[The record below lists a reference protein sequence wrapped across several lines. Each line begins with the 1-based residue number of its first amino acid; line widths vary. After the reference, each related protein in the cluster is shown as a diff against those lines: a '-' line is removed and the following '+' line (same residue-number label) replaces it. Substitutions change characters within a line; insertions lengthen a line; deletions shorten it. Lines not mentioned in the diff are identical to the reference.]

1 MSEMN
6 STLKNLQKLNPT
18 LNIESVF
25 EKSFLEY
32 GNILNLKCQND
43 LISKL
48 NKDTDIPEN
57 GNIYK
62 AFIREWEDKEIID
75 ELSSYYEDK
84 IEIGYCNGQNTALN
98 ALEWH
103 NCDEI
108 NVYSTDVVLFLA
120 KVKDLNKSYSLDSKD
135 VKAFYVPKN
144 TSILLFKDT
153 LHFSPCKTEKSGF
166 KAIIVLSDYTN
177 TELEEDESLKLK
189 NSSNII
195 DSLIFKKNKYLIC
208 HKDATH
214 LTKQGV
220 KANITGSNYNLN
232 I

>member
-62 AFIREWEDKEIID
+62 AFIRE
-75 ELSSYYEDK
+75 
-84 IEIGYCNGQNTALN
+84 
-98 ALEWH
+98 
-103 NCDEI
+103 
-108 NVYSTDVVLFLA
+108 
-120 KVKDLNKSYSLDSKD
+120 
-135 VKAFYVPKN
+135 
-144 TSILLFKDT
+144 
-153 LHFSPCKTEKSGF
+153 
-166 KAIIVLSDYTN
+166 
-177 TELEEDESLKLK
+177 
-189 NSSNII
+189 
-195 DSLIFKKNKYLIC
+195 
-208 HKDATH
+208 
-214 LTKQGV
+214 
-220 KANITGSNYNLN
+220 
-232 I
+232 